1 MTDMEI
7 EKEIADKEEAER
19 VQKLPEINK
28 AERYIDEV
36 MKVAFPQ
43 LQNGEIAEV
52 LADFKNK
59 IKLAS
64 DVAPFLEEKLVNIPL
79 SAIFGESENQKTY
92 VWVAKDNKV
101 SKREVTVYSP
111 TGEAN
116 ALISA
121 GIQPGETIVIA
132 GVHQLVDGQTVKVI
146 N

>member
-1 MTDMEI
+1 M
-7 EKEIADKEEAER
+7 

-64 DVAPFLEEKLVNIPL
+64 D
-79 SAIFGESENQKTY
+79 
-92 VWVAKDNKV
+92 
-101 SKREVTVYSP
+101 
-111 TGEAN
+111 EAMSN
-116 ALISA
+116 LKN
-121 GIQPGETIVIA
+121 
-132 GVHQLVDGQTVKVI
+132 LR
-146 N
+146 